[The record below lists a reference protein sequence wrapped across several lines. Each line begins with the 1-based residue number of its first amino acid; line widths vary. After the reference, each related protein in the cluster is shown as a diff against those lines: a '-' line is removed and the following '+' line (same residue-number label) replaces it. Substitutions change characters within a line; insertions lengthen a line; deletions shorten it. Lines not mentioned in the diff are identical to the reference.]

1 MRQMID
7 GVHSFIQQL
16 FTESQL
22 CARNI
27 LGAGNKT
34 GTLNFHSNGKVQVI
48 NLTNK
53 TISL

>member
-1 MRQMID
+1 M
-7 GVHSFIQQL
+7 GFSHSVIQQL

-27 LGAGNKT
+27 LDAGNEP
-34 GTLNFHSNGKVQVI
+34 GTLNLLSNGKVQVI

-53 TISL
+53 TISM